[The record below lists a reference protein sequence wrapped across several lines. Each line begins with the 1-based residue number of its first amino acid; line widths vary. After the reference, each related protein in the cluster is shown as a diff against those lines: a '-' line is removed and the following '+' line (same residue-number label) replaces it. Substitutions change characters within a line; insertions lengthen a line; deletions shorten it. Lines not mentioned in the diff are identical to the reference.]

1 MSVRLVDGKHLFH
14 KKSLRDYLER
24 QQEKL
29 RDAIRD
35 IPRDRILQTPIPPLT
50 KELYEQYRL
59 QVPTLPADDQLA
71 DHVQRSKLSD
81 TQIDVSADR
90 GRTVRDRSTPSY
102 VDGTQITFTVPFEG
116 ESELFRYRPKTFSMN
131 PPRASRVASRALK
144 FAYEWPDDTG
154 NVKKAD
160 EQFRSELSKVR
171 KRLGTVQEQ
180 VEETYNGSLRQTI
193 ESRLENRK
201 ESASEDRSAVES
213 LPYDLERRSEA
224 PETHTVPVERISTDP
239 QPEERDSGE
248 TSNWIIEDEVYEE
261 ILTVMKNMAWVM
273 ERSPSAFEEMNE
285 GDLRIHFLVQLNGQF
300 TGPASGETFNTS
312 GKTDI
317 YLPVKDRA
325 VFIAECK
332 FWRGSKELGRAVDQ
346 LLGYSSWRD
355 TKTALVVFNRN
366 QDTSRV
372 RDQIPGVFEG
382 REDHLRTL
390 EYGDETDFRFVLRHG
405 DDPGREVTVTVLVFD
420 VPKN

>member
-1 MSVRLVDGKHLFH
+1 MSVRLANGDYLFRNGC
-14 KKSLRDYLER
+14 LRDYLSRKQER
-24 QQEKL
+24 LQE
-29 RDAIRD
+29 AIRS
-35 IPRDRILQTPIPPLT
+35 ISRDRILQTPISSLVD
-50 KELYEQYRL
+50 ELHEQHRID
-59 QVPTLPADDQLA
+59 VPSLPDDQHLEER
-71 DHVQRSKLSD
+71 VQVSKATD
-81 TQIDVSADR
+81 TRIDVSGDKSRAIR
-90 GRTVRDRSTPSY
+90 NRRTPTY
-102 VDGTQITFTVPFEG
+102 IEGTQITFKVHFEG
-116 ESELFRYRPKTFSMN
+116 NHELFCHKPNTWSNM
-131 PPRASRVASRALK
+131 PPRASRVQPGGLE
-144 FAYEWPDDTG
+144 FTYEWPNDDG
-154 NVKKAD
+154 SIEEAD
-160 EQFRSELSKVR
+160 EQFRGELSKVR
-171 KRLGTVQEQ
+171 KRLSTVQEQ

-239 QPEERDSGE
+239 QPEERKSGE

-273 ERSPSAFEEMNE
+273 ERSPSAFEEMDE
-285 GDLRIHFLVQLNGQF
+285 EDLRIHFLVQLNGQF

-332 FWRGSKELGRAVDQ
+332 FWRGPKELGRAVDQ

-355 TKTALVVFNRN
+355 TKTALIVFNRN

-390 EYGDETDFRFVLRHG
+390 EYGDETDFRFVLHHG